1 VGPVEPRQDAPELAP
16 GELSVGPGGVLAG
29 TGRGA
34 VRLGQVQPAGRTMVA
49 AADWARGA
57 RPAAGERLGA

>member
-1 VGPVEPRQDAPELAP
+1 MRADVYWAGRLTLCGGQDDLERYERVFTAYFGDGP
-16 GELSVGPGGVLAG
+16 
-29 TGRGA
+29 
-34 VRLGQVQPAGRTMVA
+34 PAGRTMVA